1 MAERPAIGRHEG
13 GYLPF
18 DLDVT
23 NAVRPGANTLTVRVS
38 DTLAEFREVP
48 HGKQS
53 WYGPLSG
60 LWQSVWVE
68 HRPALHL
75 GRLHV
80 TAQVAEAQAEQC
92 YRNIRTVVEH
102 FGGTIDDVVKITQYI
117 TDLAY
122 RPLVARPRDRCF
134 GTPGPASTLVV
145 IKGLAMP
152 ECLVEIEAVAVLE

>member
-1 MAERPAIGRHEG
+1 MPRGERINPPGVHTPQANYSH
-13 GYLPF
+13 
-18 DLDVT
+18 VT
-23 NAVRPGANTLTVRVS
+23 RVGNTLYIS
-38 DTLAEFREVP
+38 GQLALDP
-48 HGKQS
+48 DG
-53 WYGPLSG
+53 
-60 LWQSVWVE
+60 
-68 HRPALHL
+68 ALV
-75 GRLHV
+75 G
-80 TAQVAEAQAEQC
+80 AGDAEAQAEQC

-122 RPLVARPRDRCF
+122 RLLVARPRDRCF